1 MTDTNMLKSKII
13 QKGLTSTQLAK
24 KLNMSKAT
32 FSMKVNN
39 KIKFSQN
46 DIKNIV
52 DILNLNDDEIRLFF
66 LN

>member
-1 MTDTNMLKSKII
+1 MTDTNRLKGKII
-13 QKGLTSTQLAK
+13 QKGLTSTQLAE